1 MSKAGGGDP
10 PRQRIDLAALP
21 IMRAPCQPMS
31 STSSTFVNLSGDLL
45 ALNWGLRIGTG
56 ATYAGFFACT
66 CCDGSGLCVVF
77 VSVINRA
84 TLTGCVG
91 PAAA

>member
-10 PRQRIDLAALP
+10 PRLRIDLAALP

-31 STSSTFVNLSGDLL
+31 GTSSTFVNLSGDLL
-45 ALNWGLRIGTG
+45 APNWGLRISTG

-66 CCDGSGLCVVF
+66 STVYLLLAAMEQLDGSGLCVVF

-84 TLTGCVG
+84 
-91 PAAA
+91 